1 MMPES
6 GADDPVATSPRAPA
20 AADTVDDSIASDA
33 PLNQAIKIFARIRP
47 RKANPNIKTGLGSGP
62 SKIVVD
68 GPIPGDSGEPQLHFH
83 LPRNEAQ
90 GLINNIREH
99 FGFRFDRVFDE
110 QTTQEEIFDHV
121 AKEAVQ
127 SVMDGFNATIFAY
140 GQTGSGKTFTITGGA
155 EKYSDRGLIPRT
167 IQFIFKEMAKRP
179 NRKYQVSVSY
189 LEIYNESGFDL
200 LDDNRDA
207 KQLEDLPKVI
217 LREREDQ
224 NIYLQNLSAHPALT
238 EEEALNWLFVG
249 DTNKM
254 IAETPSNPASS
265 RSHCLFILTVTSRE
279 EGSEVLRR
287 SKLHLV
293 DLAGSERVAKTGI
306 DGTLLREAKHI
317 NLSLHYLEQ
326 VIVALHEKSLGKR
339 MHIPY
344 RNSMMTSI
352 LRDSLGGNCKT
363 CMIATLAT
371 EEHLLEESISTCRFA
386 QRVALIS
393 NRVSV
398 NEEVDPQLIIA
409 KLRAQVAQL
418 KAELALLRG
427 DAGGDPTDELP
438 DYEIDRCRQLIEAFL
453 AGDDGAMIF
462 TDYRKVTACFRLLRD
477 RTRGIVVPLS
487 APRAVTRTPVPA
499 ASPSPAPASAPA
511 PALDPAAA
519 SEVKR
524 LMQLLVQRDTEISV
538 LVPMVNQYKAKLV
551 AYERAGGGGTSG
563 AGTNGS
569 RAATDPSRAEISM
582 GSTMSLPSTSTLP
595 SMASLAETPP
605 APPRAIGP
613 EDRAV
618 LLEAFKQTYAPMA
631 VIEEQKSTLKQ
642 RYAEA
647 KELGQQASQ
656 LRNEIKQCKELMS
669 QRRAEYEAYA
679 LANPVMASPAAIEA
693 EEAKI
698 REAITGR
705 TQEYRTKFQQ
715 LKELKI
721 EIEHLQ
727 HLLDNAKLRLNTDFE
742 AWLQQQATRSAPNLH
757 PFRPAPHSTK
767 PTASSRSTLPTTSRD
782 GGDSA
787 LGHSTMSTSS
797 LLGRAPSRS
806 ASRASGLMGAS
817 SAPSLYTSSSPPPPP
832 AHPAPAWS
840 TPPPPAGASLVST
853 LLRSE
858 SRASRPGSRMRQAQV
873 MEDVAAFMAARSR
886 VHPPA

>member
-1 MMPES
+1 MMTES
-6 GADDPVATSPRAPA
+6 GADDSSATSPRVPA
-20 AADTVDDSIASDA
+20 AADPVDSSMSDA

-47 RKANPNIKTGLGSGP
+47 RKANPNIKTGPGSGP

-90 GLINNIREH
+90 GLINNVREH

-167 IQFIFKEMAKRP
+167 IQFIFKEMTKRP

-438 DYEIDRCRQLIEAFL
+438 EYEIDRCRQLIEAFL

-477 RTRGIVVPLS
+477 RTREIVAPPS

-499 ASPSPAPASAPA
+499 ASPSTAPASAPA
-511 PALDPAAA
+511 PASDPVAA
-519 SEVKR
+519 SEVMR
-524 LMQLLVQRDTEISV
+524 LKQLLAQRDTEISV

-551 AYERAGGGGTSG
+551 AYERAGGGGG
-563 AGTNGS
+563 AGGAGGANGS
-569 RAATDPSRAEISM
+569 RAADTTRAEM
-582 GSTMSLPSTSTLP
+582 TLGSTMSLPSSSTLP

-618 LLEAFKQTYAPMA
+618 LLEAFKQTYAPMV

-693 EEAKI
+693 EEAKL
-698 REAITGR
+698 RQTITDQ
-705 TQEYRTKFQQ
+705 TQVYRAKFQQ
-715 LKELKI
+715 LKELKM

-757 PFRPAPHSTK
+757 PSRPAPHSTTK
-767 PTASSRSTLPTTSRD
+767 LTAPSRSTLPAGSRD

-787 LGHSTMSTSS
+787 LGHSNMSTSS
-797 LLGRAPSRS
+797 LLGRASSRS
-806 ASRASGLMGAS
+806 ASRASGLIGAS
-817 SAPSLYTSSSPPPPP
+817 SAPSLYMSSSPPPPP
-832 AHPAPAWS
+832 AYPAPAWS
-840 TPPPPAGASLVST
+840 TPPPPAGASPVST

-858 SRASRPGSRMRQAQV
+858 SRASRPGSRRQEQV

>member
-1 MMPES
+1 MMTES
-6 GADDPVATSPRAPA
+6 GADDPTTTSPRAPA
-20 AADTVDDSIASDA
+20 AADVIDDSNASDA

-47 RKANPNIKTGLGSGP
+47 RKANPNIKTGSGSGP

-90 GLINNIREH
+90 GLINNVREH

-121 AKEAVQ
+121 AKDAVQ

-409 KLRAQVAQL
+409 KLRTQVAQL

-438 DYEIDRCRQLIEAFL
+438 EYEIDRCRQLIEAFL

-477 RTRGIVVPLS
+477 RTRGFVAPPS
-487 APRAVTRTPVPA
+487 APPRAVAHSPVSA
-499 ASPSPAPASAPA
+499 TSTTPAPASAPA
-511 PALDPAAA
+511 PTADPAAA

-524 LMQLLVQRDTEISV
+524 LKQLLAQRDTEISV

-551 AYERAGGGGTSG
+551 TYERGGGGG
-563 AGTNGS
+563 ASCGGANGTRTTADAS
-569 RAATDPSRAEISM
+569 RADAAM
-582 GSTMSLPSTSTLP
+582 GSTMSLPSTSALP
-595 SMASLAETPP
+595 SMVSLAETPP

-631 VIEEQKSTLKQ
+631 VIEEQKSTLKL

-656 LRNEIKQCKELMS
+656 LRNEIKQFKELMS

-693 EEAKI
+693 EEAKL
-698 REAITGR
+698 RETITGR
-705 TQEYRTKFQQ
+705 TQEYRTKFQH

-742 AWLQQQATRSAPNLH
+742 V
-757 PFRPAPHSTK
+757 
-767 PTASSRSTLPTTSRD
+767 
-782 GGDSA
+782 
-787 LGHSTMSTSS
+787 
-797 LLGRAPSRS
+797 
-806 ASRASGLMGAS
+806 
-817 SAPSLYTSSSPPPPP
+817 APSLYSSSSPPPPP

-840 TPPPPAGASLVST
+840 TPPPPAVSSPVSA